1 MEFDRLKKIIVKDIL
16 GSASGEERRLL
27 DEWRNQS
34 EEHQRLYEKLVS
46 GSFLEKAVSDNNK
59 ALRRREWK
67 RLEARIVRRRGRSV
81 RLIRFRVVAA
91 VCILALGIG
100 AVGLWSNSRQ
110 DRGGSPL
117 AGSIRV
123 GSPKAIVELAGG
135 QQFLFNKDTTLRLE
149 AQGIQLVSSRDTLDI
164 IQPVIA
170 GERGEE
176 YNVVRIPHGGEYI
189 TRLPDGSVVHLNAG
203 SELKVPVYFGTESR
217 EVWLRGEGFF
227 EVVHRENLIFT
238 VHTDKADISVLGTE
252 FDVRAYTDEKEV
264 VTTLV
269 QGAGGVSSG
278 RTSET
283 KPRKATGINARIAG
297 KGDVRV
303 AEVDIYPFIAW
314 KNGRMVFENERLEKI
329 MAELQRW
336 YDFELFY
343 ADPDVKEMHFTI
355 DILKYEEISK
365 VLNLMERMNKVKFTQ
380 KGRTVVVNSY

>member
-34 EEHQRLYEKLVS
+34 EEHRRLYEKLVS

-110 DRGGSPL
+110 DRSGSPL
-117 AGSIRV
+117 AGSIQI

-203 SELKVPVYFGTESR
+203 SELKVPVHFGTESR

-264 VTTLV
+264 MTTLV
-269 QGAGGVSSG
+269 QGVVGVSSG
-278 RTSET
+278 GTYDRL
-283 KPRKATGINARIAG
+283 KPGEQARIAG

-365 VLNLMERMNKVKFTQ
+365 VLNLMERVNKVKSTQ

>member
-117 AGSIRV
+117 AGSIRM

-269 QGAGGVSSG
+269 QGAVGVISG
-278 RTSET
+278 RTYDRL
-283 KPRKATGINARIAG
+283 KPGEQARITG

-365 VLNLMERMNKVKFTQ
+365 VLNIMERMNKVKFTQ

>member
-34 EEHQRLYEKLVS
+34 EEHRRLYEKLVS

-67 RLEARIVRRRGRSV
+67 RLEARIVRQRGRSV
-81 RLIRFRVVAA
+81 RLIRFRVAAA

-203 SELKVPVYFGTESR
+203 SELKVPVHFGTESR

-269 QGAGGVSSG
+269 QGAVGVSSG
-278 RTSET
+278 RTYDRL
-283 KPRKATGINARIAG
+283 KPGEQARIAG

>member
-91 VCILALGIG
+91 VCILALGRG

-269 QGAGGVSSG
+269 QGAVGVSSG
-278 RTSET
+278 RTYDRL
-283 KPRKATGINARIAG
+283 KPGEQARIAG

>member
-117 AGSIRV
+117 AGSIRM

-269 QGAGGVSSG
+269 QGAVGVISG
-278 RTSET
+278 RTYDRL
-283 KPRKATGINARIAG
+283 KPGEQARITG

>member
-269 QGAGGVSSG
+269 QGAVGVSSG
-278 RTSET
+278 RIYDRL
-283 KPRKATGINARIAG
+283 KPGEQARIAG

>member
-67 RLEARIVRRRGRSV
+67 RLEARIVRQRGRSV
-81 RLIRFRVVAA
+81 RLIRFRVAAA

-269 QGAGGVSSG
+269 QGAVGVISG
-278 RTSET
+278 RTYDRL
-283 KPRKATGINARIAG
+283 KPGEQARIAG

>member
-34 EEHQRLYEKLVS
+34 EEHRRLYEKLVS

-67 RLEARIVRRRGRSV
+67 RLEARIVRQRGRSV
-81 RLIRFRVVAA
+81 RLIRFRVAAA

-110 DRGGSPL
+110 DRSGSPL
-117 AGSIRV
+117 AGSIQI

-203 SELKVPVYFGTESR
+203 SELKVPVHFGTESR

-252 FDVRAYTDEKEV
+252 FDVSAYTDEKEV
-264 VTTLV
+264 MTTLV
-269 QGAGGVSSG
+269 QGVVGVSSG
-278 RTSET
+278 GTYDRL
-283 KPRKATGINARIAG
+283 KPGEQARIAG

-365 VLNLMERMNKVKFTQ
+365 VLNLMERVNKVKFTQ

>member
-217 EVWLRGEGFF
+217 VVWLRGEGFF

-269 QGAGGVSSG
+269 QGAVGVSSG
-278 RTSET
+278 RTYDRL
-283 KPRKATGINARIAG
+283 KPGEQARIAG

>member
-203 SELKVPVYFGTESR
+203 SELKVPVHFGTESR

-264 VTTLV
+264 MTTLV
-269 QGAGGVSSG
+269 QGVVGVSSG
-278 RTSET
+278 GTYDRL
-283 KPRKATGINARIAG
+283 KPGEQARIAG

>member
-34 EEHQRLYEKLVS
+34 EEHRRLYEKLVS

-67 RLEARIVRRRGRSV
+67 RLEARIVRQRGRSV

-189 TRLPDGSVVHLNAG
+189 TRLPDGSVVPLNAG

-227 EVVHRENLIFT
+227 EVVHREILIFT

-269 QGAGGVSSG
+269 QGAVGVSSG
-278 RTSET
+278 RTYDRL
-283 KPRKATGINARIAG
+283 KPGEQARIAG

>member
-34 EEHQRLYEKLVS
+34 EEHRRLYEKLVS

-110 DRGGSPL
+110 DRSGSPL

-203 SELKVPVYFGTESR
+203 SELKVPVHFGTESR

-269 QGAGGVSSG
+269 QGAVGVSSG
-278 RTSET
+278 RTYDRL
-283 KPRKATGINARIAG
+283 KPGEQARIAG

>member
-67 RLEARIVRRRGRSV
+67 RLEARIVRQRGRSV
-81 RLIRFRVVAA
+81 RLIRFRVAAA

-110 DRGGSPL
+110 DRSGSPL
-117 AGSIRV
+117 AGSIQI

-269 QGAGGVSSG
+269 QGAVGVSSG
-278 RTSET
+278 RTYDRL
-283 KPRKATGINARIAG
+283 KPGEQARIAG

>member
-1 MEFDRLKKIIVKDIL
+1 MEKIGSTDRP
-16 GSASGEERRLL
+16 SA
-27 DEWRNQS
+27 
-34 EEHQRLYEKLVS
+34 
-46 GSFLEKAVSDNNK
+46 
-59 ALRRREWK
+59 
-67 RLEARIVRRRGRSV
+67 GRSV

-269 QGAGGVSSG
+269 QGAVGVSSG
-278 RTSET
+278 RTYDRL
-283 KPRKATGINARIAG
+283 KPGEQARIAG

-365 VLNLMERMNKVKFTQ
+365 
-380 KGRTVVVNSY
+380 S

>member
-269 QGAGGVSSG
+269 QGAVGVSSG
-278 RTSET
+278 RTYDRL
-283 KPRKATGINARIAG
+283 KPGEQARIAG

-303 AEVDIYPFIAW
+303 AEVDIYPFIAG

>member
-110 DRGGSPL
+110 DRSGSPL

-203 SELKVPVYFGTESR
+203 SELKVPVHFGTESR

-269 QGAGGVSSG
+269 QGAVGVSSG
-278 RTSET
+278 RTYDRL
-283 KPRKATGINARIAG
+283 KPGEQARIAG

>member
-81 RLIRFRVVAA
+81 RLIRFRVAAA

-110 DRGGSPL
+110 DRSGSPL

-203 SELKVPVYFGTESR
+203 SELKVPVHFGTESR

-264 VTTLV
+264 VTTLL
-269 QGAGGVSSG
+269 QGAVGVSSG
-278 RTSET
+278 RTYDRL
-283 KPRKATGINARIAG
+283 KPGEQARIAG

>member
-269 QGAGGVSSG
+269 QGAVGVSSG
-278 RTSET
+278 RTYDRL
-283 KPRKATGINARIAG
+283 KPGEQARIAG

-380 KGRTVVVNSY
+380 KGRTVVVNSYQ

>member
-1 MEFDRLKKIIVKDIL
+1 MKKIIVKDIL

-34 EEHQRLYEKLVS
+34 EEHRRLYEKLVS

-67 RLEARIVRRRGRSV
+67 RLEARIVRQRGRSV
-81 RLIRFRVVAA
+81 RLIRFRVAAA

-110 DRGGSPL
+110 DRSGSPL
-117 AGSIRV
+117 AGSIQI

-203 SELKVPVYFGTESR
+203 SELKVPVHFGTESR

-264 VTTLV
+264 MTTLV
-269 QGAGGVSSG
+269 QGVVGVSSG
-278 RTSET
+278 GTYDRL
-283 KPRKATGINARIAG
+283 KPGEQARIAG

-365 VLNLMERMNKVKFTQ
+365 VLNLMARMNKVKFTQ

>member
-34 EEHQRLYEKLVS
+34 EEHRRLYEKLVS

-67 RLEARIVRRRGRSV
+67 RLEARIVRQRGRSV
-81 RLIRFRVVAA
+81 RLIRFRVAAA

-269 QGAGGVSSG
+269 QGAVGVSSG
-278 RTSET
+278 RTYDRL
-283 KPRKATGINARIAG
+283 KPGEQARIAG

-365 VLNLMERMNKVKFTQ
+365 VLNLMERVNKVKFTQ

>member
-110 DRGGSPL
+110 DRSGSPL

-203 SELKVPVYFGTESR
+203 SELKVPVHFGTESR

-269 QGAGGVSSG
+269 QGAVGVSSG
-278 RTSET
+278 RIYDRL
-283 KPRKATGINARIAG
+283 KPGEQARIAG

>member
-81 RLIRFRVVAA
+81 RLIRFRGVAA

-269 QGAGGVSSG
+269 QGAVGVSSG
-278 RTSET
+278 RTYDRL
-283 KPRKATGINARIAG
+283 KPGEQARIAG

>member
-203 SELKVPVYFGTESR
+203 SELKVPVHFGTESR

-269 QGAGGVSSG
+269 QGAVGVSSG
-278 RTSET
+278 RIYDRL
-283 KPRKATGINARIAG
+283 KPGEQARIAG
-297 KGDVRV
+297 KGDIRV

>member
-34 EEHQRLYEKLVS
+34 EEHRRLYEKLVS

-269 QGAGGVSSG
+269 QGAVGVSSG
-278 RTSET
+278 RTYDRL
-283 KPRKATGINARIAG
+283 KPGEQARIAG

>member
-117 AGSIRV
+117 AGSIRM

-203 SELKVPVYFGTESR
+203 SELKVPVHFGTESR

-264 VTTLV
+264 MTTLV
-269 QGAGGVSSG
+269 QGVVGVSSG
-278 RTSET
+278 GTYDRL
-283 KPRKATGINARIAG
+283 KPGEQARIAG

-365 VLNLMERMNKVKFTQ
+365 VLNLMERVNKVKFTQ

>member
-81 RLIRFRVVAA
+81 RLIRFRVAAA

-203 SELKVPVYFGTESR
+203 SELKVPVHFGTESR

-269 QGAGGVSSG
+269 QGAVGVSSG
-278 RTSET
+278 RIYDRL
-283 KPRKATGINARIAG
+283 KPGEQARIAG
-297 KGDVRV
+297 KGDIRV

>member
-81 RLIRFRVVAA
+81 RLIRFRVAAA

-110 DRGGSPL
+110 DRSGSPL
-117 AGSIRV
+117 AGSIQI

-203 SELKVPVYFGTESR
+203 SELKVPVHFGTESR

-264 VTTLV
+264 MTTLV
-269 QGAGGVSSG
+269 QGLVGVSSG
-278 RTSET
+278 GTYDRL
-283 KPRKATGINARIAG
+283 KPGEQARIAG

-365 VLNLMERMNKVKFTQ
+365 VLNLMERVNKVKFTQ

>member
-117 AGSIRV
+117 AGSIRM

-252 FDVRAYTDEKEV
+252 FDVRANTDEKEV

-269 QGAGGVSSG
+269 QGAVGVISG
-278 RTSET
+278 RTYDRL
-283 KPRKATGINARIAG
+283 KPGEQARIAG
-297 KGDVRV
+297 KGDIRV

>member
-67 RLEARIVRRRGRSV
+67 RLEARSVRRRGRSV

-269 QGAGGVSSG
+269 QGAVGVSSG
-278 RTSET
+278 RTYDRL
-283 KPRKATGINARIAG
+283 KPGEQARIAG

>member
-67 RLEARIVRRRGRSV
+67 GLEARIVRRRGRSV

-117 AGSIRV
+117 AGSIRM

-269 QGAGGVSSG
+269 QGAVGVSSG
-278 RTSET
+278 RTYDRL
-283 KPRKATGINARIAG
+283 KPGEQARIAG
-297 KGDVRV
+297 KGDIRV

>member
-34 EEHQRLYEKLVS
+34 EEHRRLYEKLVS

-67 RLEARIVRRRGRSV
+67 RLEARIVRQRGRSV
-81 RLIRFRVVAA
+81 RLIRFRVAAA

-110 DRGGSPL
+110 DRSGSPL
-117 AGSIRV
+117 AGSIQI
-123 GSPKAIVELAGG
+123 GSPKAIGELAGG

-203 SELKVPVYFGTESR
+203 SELKVPVHFGTESR

-264 VTTLV
+264 MTTLV
-269 QGAGGVSSG
+269 QGVVGVSSG
-278 RTSET
+278 GTYDRL
-283 KPRKATGINARIAG
+283 KPGEQARIAG

-365 VLNLMERMNKVKFTQ
+365 VLNLMERVNKVKFTQ

>member
-217 EVWLRGEGFF
+217 EGWLRGEGFF

-269 QGAGGVSSG
+269 QGAVGVSSG
-278 RTSET
+278 RTYDRL
-283 KPRKATGINARIAG
+283 KPGEQARIAG

>member
-117 AGSIRV
+117 AGSIRM

-176 YNVVRIPHGGEYI
+176 YNVVRIPHGGGYI

-269 QGAGGVSSG
+269 QGAVGVISG
-278 RTSET
+278 RTYDRL
-283 KPRKATGINARIAG
+283 KPGEQARIAG
-297 KGDVRV
+297 KGDIRV

>member
-100 AVGLWSNSRQ
+100 AGGLWSNSRQ

-189 TRLPDGSVVHLNAG
+189 TRLPDGSVVHPNAG

-269 QGAGGVSSG
+269 QGAVGVSSG
-278 RTSET
+278 RTYDRL
-283 KPRKATGINARIAG
+283 KPGEQARIAG

-336 YDFELFY
+336 YDFELIN
-343 ADPDVKEMHFTI
+343 ADTDVKEMHFTI